1 MNKTLIKD
9 LIIDEIGNDYT
20 VEFKKIEKDNGV
32 KEAIIVSKGKLGI
45 TYYYDNK
52 DTDSEIANECITVFR
67 HSFDNP
73 PFDVDDICG
82 NIPDWN
88 WAKDKVLPTL
98 YNTTKNTYDNL
109 ITMPFVSDLG
119 IMFKVEV
126 NTSNVG
132 QSLIKITKDI
142 FKMWNISCKT
152 LYDTALDNLDKI
164 LVVDD
169 VQNIAIKMMTGQRFT
184 KRYVNPSGMMD
195 TMTSTSMVGAASA
208 VLLLPRLIADGEM
221 TSNDYYVIPS
231 SRHEVLLIQAGS
243 IDPKDLNAM
252 ICDVNT
258 DIVSNDDFLSNAAL
272 LYKSETEDFIVA

>member
-20 VEFKKIEKDNGV
+20 VEFKMIEKDNGV
-32 KEAIIVSKGKLGI
+32 KDAIVVSKGKLGI

-52 DTDSEIANECITVFR
+52 DTDSEIASECITVFR

-82 NIPDWN
+82 HISDWN

-98 YNTTKNTYDNL
+98 YNTAKNTYDNL

-119 IMFKVEV
+119 IMFKIEV
-126 NTSNVG
+126 NTSNAG
-132 QSLIKITKDI
+132 QSLIKVTKDI

-152 LYDTALDNLDKI
+152 LYDTALDNLNKI
-164 LVVDD
+164 LVVDN
-169 VQNIAIKMMTGQRFT
+169 VQNIAIKMMTGQKFT
-184 KRYVNPSGMMD
+184 ERYVNPCGIMD
-195 TMTSTSMVGAASA
+195 TMTSISMVGAAST
-208 VLLLPRLIADGEM
+208 VLLLPRLIADGEI

-252 ICDVNT
+252 IDNVNT
-258 DIVSNDDFLSNAAL
+258 NVVSNDDFLSNTAL
-272 LYKSETEDFIVA
+272 LYKSETEDFVVA